1 MAKGFTI
8 VWVSQ
13 LVSVIGS
20 SSTAFVLGV
29 WVYQTTGSVSQYSI
43 IFAAAVLP
51 AVLVAPFAGAL
62 VDRHDRKLL
71 LVLSDCGAAA
81 ATAVV
86 GLLWWSSG
94 LQIWHVYLAT
104 AISASLGVLHST
116 AFYAMVPGLVPKKHL
131 GRANGLI
138 QLGRSVMVAAPLV
151 AGALLLVVDVG
162 GVIAMDLTTFAVA
175 LVAVLAIPLPD
186 AVRRPAGT
194 GTGMPFRADLVHGA
208 RILARMPGLPWLI
221 AFAAGYY
228 LIFALAAVL
237 IRPLI
242 LTFTTATVL
251 GVLEFLGGMG
261 MVAGSLAMSAWGG
274 PKHRIPGVLR
284 CTAIGGV
291 ALALHSLAP
300 SPWLIAIV
308 APAFLC
314 TMPIVS
320 GTLMTL
326 LHLKI
331 PARSLGRVLATF
343 GMLSSAAMPIGALM
357 AGPLADGVFEPLL
370 RPDGALAGTVGAVIG
385 VGDGR
390 GTALIFGLLGLLLVL
405 LAAAGRRLRDLE
417 ERLPDAVPDEPAPA
431 TT

>member
-1 MAKGFTI
+1 MTKGFPVI
-8 VWVSQ
+8 WVSQ

-43 IFAAAVLP
+43 IFAATVLP

-62 VDRHDRKLL
+62 VDRHDRKAL

-81 ATAVV
+81 ATALV
-86 GLLWWSSG
+86 GLLWWLDD

-104 AISASLGVLHST
+104 AVSASLGVLHST
-116 AFYAMVPGLVPKKHL
+116 AFYAMVPGLVSKKNL

-175 LVAVLAIPLPD
+175 LAAVLAIPLPD
-186 AVRRPAGT
+186 SVRRPAGT
-194 GTGMPFRADLVHGA
+194 ATKTDLLHGA
-208 RILARMPGLPWLI
+208 RILAKLPGMPRLI
-221 AFAAGYY
+221 AFAATYY
-228 LIFALAAVL
+228 LVFALAAVL

-261 MVAGSLAMSAWGG
+261 MIAGSLAMSAWGG
-274 PKHRIPGVLR
+274 PKRRIQGVLW
-284 CTAIGGV
+284 CTALGGV

-300 SPWLIAIV
+300 SPWLIAVV

-314 TMPIVS
+314 TMPVVS

-331 PARSLGRVLATF
+331 PASSLGRVLAAF
-343 GMLSSAAMPIGALM
+343 GMLSSAAMPVGALI

-370 RPDGALAGTVGAVIG
+370 RPDGALAGSVGAIIG

-405 LAAAGRRLRDLE
+405 LAATGRGMRGLDE
-417 ERLPDAVPDEPAPA
+417 QLPDAIPDEPAKA